1 MEYDK
6 IILELLMRVK
16 VLEEKVEL
24 LSSQDVVTPVK
35 QAGTSEI
42 KAYIMSLKQDAKN
55 RGLPFLVIKAN
66 DIHKA
71 MGLKSRMPA
80 VCNAMKQC
88 MNTDDIV
95 LYETASG
102 FSSTYT
108 IRYIL
113 SEKDGDYLCI

>member
-1 MEYDK
+1 MEYEK

-24 LSSQDVVTPVK
+24 LSLQDVATPSK
-35 QAGTSEI
+35 QAGTAEI
-42 KAYIMSLKQDAKN
+42 KSYIMSLKQDAKD
-55 RGLPFLVIKAN
+55 RSLPSLVIKAN

-71 MGLKSRMPA
+71 MGLRSRMPA

-88 MNTDDIV
+88 MNSGDII
-95 LYETASG
+95 LFETASG

-108 IRYIL
+108 IKYIL
-113 SEKDGDYLCI
+113 DDEHGG

>member
-1 MEYDK
+1 MEYEK

-24 LSSQDVVTPVK
+24 LSSPNVATPIK

-42 KAYIMSLKQDAKN
+42 KAYIMSLKQDAKDQS
-55 RGLPFLVIKAN
+55 LSSLVIKAN

-88 MNTDDIV
+88 MNEDDVI

-108 IRYIL
+108 IRYML
-113 SEKDGDYLCI
+113 TDKKGD

>member
-16 VLEEKVEL
+16 VLEEKVEI
-24 LSSQDVVTPVK
+24 LSSQNAATPVK
-35 QAGTSEI
+35 QASTSEI
-42 KAYIMSLKQDAKN
+42 KAYIISLKQDAKD
-55 RGLPFLVIKAN
+55 RALPFLVIKAN
-66 DIHKA
+66 DIHKT

-88 MNTDDIV
+88 MNVDDIV

-108 IRYIL
+108 IKYML
-113 SEKDGDYLCI
+113 GDKDGD

>member
-1 MEYDK
+1 MEYEK

-16 VLEEKVEL
+16 ILEEKVAL
-24 LSSQDVVTPVK
+24 LSSQNAAPSPK
-35 QAGTSEI
+35 QAGTAEI
-42 KAYIMSLKQDAKN
+42 KAYITSLKQGSKE
-55 RGLPFLVIKAN
+55 RGLSSLVIKAN

-88 MNTDDIV
+88 MKAGDLV
-95 LYETASG
+95 LNETASG

-108 IRYIL
+108 IQYIV
-113 SEKDGDYLCI
+113 DDNAGD